1 MESSTI
7 YLIIGIVAI
16 VAGVLV
22 LVIYRRRRAQTPSVS
37 ENASEADPEPAETDP
52 KPGQA
57 VRPAVSE
64 LSSLPEEAK
73 KKLLGA
79 IWYLCENPD
88 CKHSSFLDVHQIV
101 SEIEGGTNGLD
112 NLIVLCSA
120 CHAAAH
126 NGEIPPKQLKSWIRN
141 RQDRF
146 KYDLDWP
153 YR

>member
-1 MESSTI
+1 MDSRTI
-7 YLIIGIVAI
+7 YLIVGIVAI

-22 LVIYRRRRAQTPSVS
+22 LVIYRKRRAQASRVAESTP
-37 ENASEADPEPAETDP
+37 EIDPKPAETDP
-52 KPGQA
+52 EPRQV
-57 VRPAVSE
+57 VRPLVSE

-88 CKHSSFLDVHQIV
+88 CKRSSFLDVHQIV
-101 SEIEGGTNGLD
+101 SEIEGGTNSLD
-112 NLIVLCSA
+112 NLIVLCST

-126 NGEIPPKQLKSWIRN
+126 NGEIPPKQLKSWIRK
-141 RQDRF
+141 REERF

-153 YR
+153 YK

>member
-1 MESSTI
+1 MM

-16 VAGVLV
+16 VSGLVV
-22 LVIYRRRRAQTPSVS
+22 LVIYRRRRLKLSSIAES
-37 ENASEADPEPAETDP
+37 ASEANPVPGETDSESR
-52 KPGQA
+52 QA
-57 VRPAVSE
+57 MRPVVSE

-88 CKHSSFLDVHQIV
+88 CKHSSFLDVHQLV
-101 SEIEGGTNGLD
+101 PEIEGGNNGLD
-112 NLIVLCSA
+112 NLIVLCST

-126 NGEIPPKQLKSWIRN
+126 NGEIQLQQLKFWIRK
-141 RQDRF
+141 REERF
-146 KYDLDWP
+146 KCDLDWP